1 MHVIKRVPT
10 EKKDEFRGFYFS
22 SDIVQSKVIYTLF
35 AITIALFIISDYM
48 LLNLSLIFYG
58 IVILRASLIVYT
70 LFHLSYLTKIKD
82 YRSYDKSTL
91 IYLIILVTCILL
103 INTSRPENFLSHI
116 IVANLA
122 IFVFYLVVP
131 TRFII
136 QAIPAL
142 IFAVGEILVIMYF
155 SRINYPAVFTAIIS
169 LVFTSIV
176 AAIVSI
182 QIHSYRWRVFQDVAE
197 RRESERFIAIG
208 QTAGM
213 VGHDIRNPLQ
223 TITSSIYLAKEE
235 LNSMPKCQEKN
246 AALAELSAIE
256 SQLGYINKI
265 VSDLQD
271 FARPLTPEL
280 TKINLRA
287 LIEDSIL
294 SVVIPSNLVVSI
306 DVDSKLDLLLDLT
319 FMRRIITN
327 LLTNAIQAMP
337 QGGKLTIKTI
347 HKDPNV
353 YITIEDT
360 GVGIPEDVK
369 PKIFQPLFTT
379 KSKGQGFGLA
389 VVKRLVEVQ
398 GGTIGFESELGKG
411 TRFIIQLPKN

>member
-1 MHVIKRVPT
+1 MYNLAKKALSKAFSYIMHVIKRVPT

-176 AAIVSI
+176 AAIVS

-197 RRESERFIAIG
+197 RRVRALHSYRSNR
-208 QTAGM
+208 GM
-213 VGHDIRNPLQ
+213 VGHDIRNPC

-235 LNSMPKCQEKN
+235 LN
-246 AALAELSAIE
+246 
-256 SQLGYINKI
+256 
-265 VSDLQD
+265 
-271 FARPLTPEL
+271 
-280 TKINLRA
+280 
-287 LIEDSIL
+287 
-294 SVVIPSNLVVSI
+294 
-306 DVDSKLDLLLDLT
+306 
-319 FMRRIITN
+319 RRLN
-327 LLTNAIQAMP
+327 
-337 QGGKLTIKTI
+337 
-347 HKDPNV
+347 
-353 YITIEDT
+353 
-360 GVGIPEDVK
+360 
-369 PKIFQPLFTT
+369 
-379 KSKGQGFGLA
+379 
-389 VVKRLVEVQ
+389 VKRKCC
-398 GGTIGFESELGKG
+398 LG
-411 TRFIIQLPKN
+411 